1 MFKIIDDTFINT
13 WNMVH
18 STYARSAWLTQVQT
32 QLSNAVPAHFECTEA
47 QEVEI
52 RVTQQWLQSIVW
64 QRSVY
69 QGPESNVPNDNALP
83 FSYAIEIAKETLAR
97 ARGFSQQ
104 HMKVHGVG
112 LVSNNHTSYTI
123 LCRSL
128 LACEL
133 ALLLRFTAPSSTSIP
148 LEVYSVMSSC
158 DIWVL
163 DSSLISFF
171 LPLSFNS
178 SPIVLHCTR
187 ANSAL
192 GQEGARHWSL
202 SRTGNR
208 QHVLCTQ
215 CLHIETIRV

>member
-1 MFKIIDDTFINT
+1 MFKIIDDAFINT

-18 STYARSAWLTQVQT
+18 STYASSAWLTQVQT

-52 RVTQQWLQSIVW
+52 RVTQRWLQSKVW

-83 FSYAIEIAKETLAR
+83 FSYAIDIAKETLTR

-112 LVSNNHTSYTI
+112 LVSNNHTSYTM

-133 ALLLRFTAPSSTSIP
+133 ALLLQFTTPSSTSIS
-148 LEVYSVMSSC
+148 LEAHSMVSSS
-158 DIWVL
+158 DTWVL
-163 DSSLISFF
+163 ESSLISFS

-178 SPIVLHCTR
+178 SPIVLHYTR
-187 ANSAL
+187 ANGAL
-192 GQEGARHWSL
+192 DQEGTRHWSL
-202 SRTGNR
+202 SRTCNR
-208 QHVLCTQ
+208 QHVLCNQ
-215 CLHIETIRV
+215 CLQIETIRV